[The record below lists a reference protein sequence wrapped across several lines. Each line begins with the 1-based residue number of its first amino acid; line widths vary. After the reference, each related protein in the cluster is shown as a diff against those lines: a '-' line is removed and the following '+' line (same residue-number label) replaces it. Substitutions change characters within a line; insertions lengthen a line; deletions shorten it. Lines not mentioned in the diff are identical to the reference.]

1 MREGLL
7 IMFTWKRSIVWQRS
21 IIVTSRNPQGSDES
35 PDFPIEAFG
44 DRLCRVFEGLVKGT
58 LAVTLYGSGAVVLS
72 GVLFY
77 FSWKLGIAALFVLSG
92 LLPLGAS
99 AYLLWRL
106 MRRGRPSRPWRRG
119 AREAA
124 VLKLAKRL
132 GGRLTVADVALGTGL
147 TLHAAAATLNDLV
160 RDGYADLQV
169 SPSGVLVYHC
179 FPLADAHD
187 KSRAECV

>member
-1 MREGLL
+1 MS
-7 IMFTWKRSIVWQRS
+7 TSKRS
-21 IIVTSRNPQGSDES
+21 IIVTPWRAGERDET
-35 PDFPIEAFG
+35 PDFQVEAFKE
-44 DRLCRVFEGLVKGT
+44 RISRVFEGLAKGA
-58 LAVTLYGSGAVVLS
+58 LAAVLYGSGSLVLS

-106 MRRGRPSRPWRRG
+106 MRRGRPLRPWRRG

-124 VLKLAKRL
+124 VLRLAKRL

-160 RDGYADLQV
+160 RNGYADLQV